1 MSRIAPLMPGGDFY
15 FGQVRHLRRDPLGL
29 FVSAMRDHGEV
40 VRMQFGPMT
49 VHLIADPAGV
59 SHVLKD
65 NHKNYGKGS
74 RGFIKLRDIL
84 GNGLLTSEGDFWL
97 RQRRIAQPA
106 FHREKITALGEIMRK
121 LALETAERWE
131 KDHTNGEP
139 FDVAREMMRLTLS
152 IVGWTLLSMNISE
165 EADAVGKALTHI
177 LHATN
182 ERITKLVELPL
193 SVPTPKN
200 RAYVQAR
207 SVLDGVVY
215 RAIEE
220 RRKSNESK
228 NDFLSLLMNVKDEE
242 TGERMSD
249 TQLRDELMTI
259 VLAGHETTANAL
271 SWMFATLSRYPMW
284 QVAVKR
290 ELDEVIGPREVQVAD
305 AMNLPVMRRVF
316 DETLRLYPPA
326 WSIGR
331 SVTADDEVCG
341 YAIPKGSIVLVC
353 PYVTHRLARVWP
365 NPEGFD
371 PERFLPE
378 VEASRPKFAYFPFG
392 GGPRICIGNNFAIM
406 ESQIVLATLLKRF
419 RLDLLPGQ
427 TLAAD
432 AAITLRPR
440 DGVKVVLSKVS

>member
-1 MSRIAPLMPGGDFY
+1 MSRLAPLLPGGDFY
-15 FGQVRHLRRDPLGL
+15 FGQVRRLRQDPLGL
-29 FVSAMRDHGEV
+29 FISAMRDHGEV

-49 VHLIADPAGV
+49 AHLVADPAGV

-65 NHKNYGKGS
+65 NHKNYGKRS
-74 RGFIKLRDIL
+74 RGFIKLRDVL

-106 FHREKITALGEIMRK
+106 FHREKIAALGETMKELSIE
-121 LALETAERWE
+121 AAERWE
-131 KDHTNGEP
+131 RTYTDGAP
-139 FDVAREMMRLTLS
+139 FDVAREMMRLTLA
-152 IVGWTLLSMNISE
+152 IVGRTLLSMSISD
-165 EADAVGKALTHI
+165 EADAVAKALTHI

-182 ERITKLVELPL
+182 ARITKLVELPL

-200 RAYVQAR
+200 RAYVSAR

-220 RRKSNESK
+220 RRKSNTAK
-228 NDFLSLLMNVKDEE
+228 NDFLSLLMDVKDEE

-271 SWMFATLSRYPMW
+271 SWMFSFLSKYPAW
-284 QVAVKR
+284 QEAVRR
-290 ELDEVIGPREVQVAD
+290 ELREVIGDREVEVAD
-305 AMNLPVMRRVF
+305 AMKLPVMRRVF

-326 WSIGR
+326 WNIGR
-331 SVTADDEVCG
+331 SVNADDEING
-341 YAIPKGSIVLVC
+341 YAIPKGSIVLVS
-353 PYVTHRLARVWP
+353 PYVSHRLSRIWP

-371 PERFLPE
+371 PDRFLPE
-378 VEASRPKFAYFPFG
+378 VEATRPKFSYFPFG
-392 GGPRICIGNNFAIM
+392 GGPRICIGNNFALM
-406 ESQIVLATLLKRF
+406 ESQIILATLLKRF
-419 RLDLLPGQ
+419 RLDLVPGH

-432 AAITLRPR
+432 AAITLRPK
-440 DGVKVVLSKVS
+440 DGVNVVLSKVA